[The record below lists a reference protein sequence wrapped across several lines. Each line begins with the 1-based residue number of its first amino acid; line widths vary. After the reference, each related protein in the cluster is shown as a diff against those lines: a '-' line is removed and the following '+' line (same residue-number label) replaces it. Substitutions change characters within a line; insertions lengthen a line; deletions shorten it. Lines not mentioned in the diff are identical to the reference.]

1 MALENWTIERT
12 LTALLTDRLVL
23 YHYTYSTTT
32 IERFS
37 IHTVLLH
44 SSFFLSPFCPSFL
57 YPCLHSYRREQLLS
71 SCPSFQENLKTNRLR
86 YFISLFF
93 ISLGGKKSGSCVVVQ
108 HEQKKIIVTTMTN
121 NTSIIH

>member
-1 MALENWTIERT
+1 MDVALENWTIERT

-44 SSFFLSPFCPSFL
+44 SSFFYPLSVLPFYIRVFIL
-57 YPCLHSYRREQLLS
+57 TDGNNFY
-71 SCPSFQENLKTNRLR
+71 LR
-86 YFISLFF
+86 ARHFKRI
-93 ISLGGKKSGSCVVVQ
+93 
-108 HEQKKIIVTTMTN
+108 
-121 NTSIIH
+121 